1 MVLTAGYSLLFDCF
15 PAGNRRARNRNRGQI
30 IVANSKPTTLQFDSD
45 FDFETANAQFNKDE
59 LLKEVQGDSKGEV
72 KG

>member
-1 MVLTAGYSLLFDCF
+1 MFYFCFF
-15 PAGNRRARNRNRGQI
+15 PAGNRRSRNRNRGQI
-30 IVANSKPTTLQFDSD
+30 IVANTKPTTLQFESD

-59 LLKEVQGDSKGEV
+59 LIKEAEDAEV